1 MKTRLTVSPFVSTI
15 CVRATRKCTSRRSV
29 FAILGAALLATA
41 ISAHAVTTTWTGGST
56 VNSNWSQQDGGVTF
70 SNWDSIPAV
79 GNDFIFAGTLR
90 LDSNNDF
97 VIATLNTVTFDN
109 TAGAFVLTGNPVS
122 ITAGV
127 TNNSSNLQ
135 TLSFAGGITLGGAQT
150 WTANTAGLSVTA
162 NLDNAGFGLTVD
174 GGSDTAISGNIIGG
188 GSITKNGAGTLTLS
202 GTNTYSG
209 GTNINGGSLEISDDT
224 NLGAA
229 AGVVTMDNNAI
240 LRTLADVTF
249 NAARNFTINAG
260 GGTIDLNNFD
270 STLNGQISGA
280 GVFTVT
286 DAIGFGTLTLT
297 GDNSGLTGGLVV
309 NDAATVIVSADN
321 NLGAAAAPLTL
332 DAGQVETTAS
342 FSSSRP
348 IHLMDISF
356 GGVGVFI
363 VDSGVTTTLTGIID
377 GDGELHKQG
386 SGELDLTN
394 NSNSYTGGTSLFD
407 GSLFADANNAL
418 GTGLLTIADVTTLGT
433 HNSGT
438 ALPNAILVNS
448 SFSVAPP
455 AGGDLFLNGDVTLT
469 GTYTITSVNSLSNTH
484 FAGAIG
490 DGGSGFGLILADAQ
504 SNPDFSR
511 FSFEGTTPNTYTG
524 LTEIMDNADLHL
536 AKSDG
541 VTAIAGDLQVDAN
554 GTLVSDA
561 NEQIADTSAVT
572 VNSTGIAGATNPA
585 GWLLQGHT
593 ETIGSLF
600 GTGNISLDDQLGS
613 AAGTLIIGAGDFSG
627 VIADSGQGNGEL
639 RKVGPGTLILS
650 GINTYTS
657 PTNINGGVLQVDGS
671 IASTLTTVNSGGTLA
686 GIGTIGGD
694 VINSGI
700 VSPGDSPGTLTI
712 TGNYTQNSNGTLH
725 TEIGGLNSGVN
736 SDLLHINGTAALDG
750 TLEVV
755 RINNFSPLP
764 NDRVTILRA
773 DGGRGGTMFATVTPI
788 DWNGLIQPMADYTDP
803 LTVDIVFELSNT
815 FLSQALTRNQMSV
828 AAEMDE
834 VVGDSRADALIAF
847 LGSEPMGNLPHDFDL
862 IAPEELASIYEIGF
876 SQAVVTNMNLQ
887 HRMDDIRAGSTGFCG
902 NGYQAQETGGYSKD
916 SDGSVAI
923 TTHSTPAFVP
933 SPENR
938 WGIFATGSGDFVNV
952 GDHDT
957 NAHGYD
963 ITTGG
968 VTVGVDYR
976 VCDHFA
982 VGIDGSY
989 NGSTADLV
997 DRGRVE
1003 VDGGKA
1009 GAYATLFG
1017 YNIWGSVIHI
1027 DGTVSGGWNSYDT
1040 TRTGLEDLP
1049 VRGSTN
1055 GSELNAMLAYGG
1067 DWHFGCLLIGTWA
1080 TLQYTNVQIDSFT
1093 ETGSLAPLQIQDQ
1106 NEDSLRSTT
1115 GLRVAYDIKAGN
1127 AIIRPEVRGGWQH
1140 EYGDRA
1146 YPIDARLASGAG
1158 DVFTVWGPAI
1168 GRDSAVVDAGIAV
1181 QWSSRFSTYIYY
1193 DGVLGRS
1200 NYDNNAVS
1208 GGLRISF

>member
-1 MKTRLTVSPFVSTI
+1 M
-15 CVRATRKCTSRRSV
+15 
-29 FAILGAALLATA
+29 
-41 ISAHAVTTTWTGGST
+41 GST
-56 VNSNWSQQDGGVTF
+56 QPNTNNDILPNQSYSSITF
-70 SNWDSIPAV
+70 
-79 GNDFIFAGTLR
+79 
-90 LDSNNDF
+90 DSNAAAF
-97 VIATLNTVTFDN
+97 TL
-109 TAGAFVLTGNPVS
+109 AGETIGMNS
-122 ITAGV
+122 GGII
-127 TNNSSNLQ
+127 NNSTNLQ
-135 TLSFAGGITLGGAQT
+135 TLSFNIPDPAFPEFQGILVQQDQT
-150 WTANTAGLSVTA
+150 WNAAAGDLLISANVQA
-162 NLDNAGFGLTVD
+162 NEGMPTVILTID
-174 GGSDTAISGNIIGG
+174 GGFHTTISGVIADNPD
-188 GSITKNGAGTLTLS
+188 ITNALVLVKNGSGTLTLS

-209 GTNINGGSLEISDDT
+209 GTTINGGVLEISDDT

-229 AGVVTMDNNAI
+229 AGTVTMDNNAV
-240 LRTLADVTF
+240 LRTLASITF
-249 NAARNFTINAG
+249 NASRNFIINAG
-260 GGTIDLNNFD
+260 GGTIDLNNNN
-270 STLNGQISGA
+270 STLNGMISGT

-286 DAIGFGTLTLT
+286 DTPGFGTLTLT
-297 GDNSGLTGGLVV
+297 GDNSGLTGGMAVT
-309 NDAATVIVSADN
+309 NDATVSVSADN
-321 NLGAAAAPLTL
+321 NLGAAAAVLVL
-332 DAGQVETTAS
+332 DDGIVETTAS
-342 FSSSRP
+342 FTSGRQVN
-348 IHLMDISF
+348 LTATSF
-356 GGVGVFI
+356 DGSGTFI
-363 VDSGVTTTLTGIID
+363 VDSGVTTTLTGQIF
-377 GDGELHKQG
+377 GNGQLVKQG
-386 SGELDLTN
+386 PGDLLLTSNNVYSGGTELDSGGLYSDVSPGDATN
-394 NSNSYTGGTSLFD
+394 HAF
-407 GSLFADANNAL
+407 
-418 GTGLLTIADVTTLGT
+418 GTGTVDIFGGTLGT
-433 HNSGT
+433 HVSGEIVPNSL
-438 ALPNAILVNS
+438 AVNGD
-448 SFSVAPP
+448 FSTAPP

-469 GTYTITSVNSLSNTH
+469 GTFTITSVNSLSNTH

-490 DGGSGFGLILADAQ
+490 DGGNGFGVILADAQ
-504 SNPDFSR
+504 STPDFSR

-541 VTAIAGDLQVDAN
+541 VTAIAGDVQIDAN
-554 GTLVSDA
+554 GTLVLDA
-561 NEQIADTSAVT
+561 NEQIADTSTVT

-585 GWLLQGHT
+585 GFILAGHT

-600 GTGNISLDDQLGS
+600 GNGTVTLDDQLGS
-613 AAGTLIIGAGDFSG
+613 AAGTLTIGAGNFSG
-627 VIADSGQGNGEL
+627 VISDSAQGNGEL
-639 RKVGPGTLILS
+639 IKNTAGTLILS

-657 PTNINGGVLQVDGS
+657 QTNVLEGVLQVDGS
-671 IASTLTTVNSGGTLA
+671 IASATTDVQHVATLSGT
-686 GIGTIGGD
+686 GTIGGS
-694 VINSGI
+694 VSSEGT
-700 VSPGDSPGTLTI
+700 VSPGDSGPGTLTI
-712 TGNYTQNSNGTLH
+712 NSFYEQFSTGNLH
-725 TEIGGLNSGVN
+725 IEIGGLNSGVN
-736 SDLLHINGTAALDG
+736 SDLLAVGGSASLGGNLD
-750 TLEVV
+750 LV
-755 RINNFSPLP
+755 RINNFMPVPGTSVVI
-764 NDRVTILRA
+764 VTA
-773 DGGRGGTMFATVTPI
+773 GGGVFGPFDTTNPVNWP
-788 DWNGLIQPMADYTDP
+788 GLIQPMVIYNPNDV
-803 LTVDIVFELSNT
+803 TVEFELSNT

-828 AAEMDE
+828 AGEMDE

-847 LGSEPMGNLPHDFDL
+847 LGNDALGNLPHDYDL

-876 SQAVVTNMNLQ
+876 SQAIVTNMNLQ

-916 SDGSVAI
+916 SDGKVAI
-923 TTHSTPAFVP
+923 DKNPTPAFVP

-952 GDHDT
+952 GDHDL

-1003 VDGGKA
+1003 MDGGKA
-1009 GAYATLFG
+1009 GAYATVFG
-1017 YNIWGSVIHI
+1017 YKILGSTIHI
-1027 DGTVSGGWNSYDT
+1027 DGAVSGGWNSYDT
-1040 TRTGLEDLP
+1040 NRTGLEDLP

-1067 DWHFGCLLIGTWA
+1067 DWHFGCLLIGTWS

-1106 NEDSLRSTT
+1106 NEDSFRTST

-1168 GRDSAVVDAGIAV
+1168 GRDSALVDAGIAV